1 MTLTVHFMK
10 ASFYILHLFVGG
22 DFAVYAYETKARTIT
37 EPKCAKLH

>member
-22 DFAVYAYETKARTIT
+22 DFAVYETKTRTIT